1 MKKRVLLLFVLI
13 VLAVALFASC
23 SCVSQIDLEDL
34 VEQKPQTESTTVGSD
49 ATTGEQDPETSTPDE
64 TTTNVDLETTDPDE
78 TTTSVDPETTDPD
91 ETTTSVDLET
101 TDPDE
106 TTTSADPETTDP
118 DETTTGADPE
128 TTDPDE
134 TMTSVDPEIGENVP
148 ETEDPNPGNNENL
161 EKTKLIVK
169 STSANA
175 GDTVTLFVAI
185 ENNPGFLVFALNIE
199 YDDSAITLTKVANGS
214 EFSDYTFTKPKNMSS
229 GCKAAWFSV
238 SVPDEIVDGDVLVLT
253 FKVSD
258 NAAKGNYNV
267 TVSDTKDGSNQ
278 FEFDDAI
285 GYVAVK

>member
-49 ATTGEQDPETSTPDE
+49 ATTGEQDPETSAPDE
-64 TTTNVDLETTDPDE
+64 TTTGADPEMTDPDE
-78 TTTSVDPETTDPD
+78 TTTS
-91 ETTTSVDLET
+91 
-101 TDPDE
+101 
-106 TTTSADPETTDP
+106 
-118 DETTTGADPE
+118 ADPE

-199 YDDSAITLTKVANGS
+199 YDDSAIKLTKVANGS

-238 SVPDEIVDGDVLVLT
+238 SVPDEIVDGDILILT
-253 FKVSD
+253 FTIKD
-258 NAAKGNYNV
+258 TAASGTYNV